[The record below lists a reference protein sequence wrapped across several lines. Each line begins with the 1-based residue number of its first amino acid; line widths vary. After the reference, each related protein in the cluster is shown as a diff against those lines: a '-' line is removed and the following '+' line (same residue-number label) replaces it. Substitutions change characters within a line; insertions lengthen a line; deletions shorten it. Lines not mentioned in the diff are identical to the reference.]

1 MMNLPAGE
9 SGYFSRPT
17 SYLDPH
23 LFDENEHLYPDV
35 RAQLND
41 LLMAYLGIKYH
52 GAESWTM
59 AWLAGSGISYQ
70 WSAGRGNGDLDV
82 LFGIDFNQFVTDNPE
97 FSYMSRSEIANVID
111 NDLKKVLW
119 KQTGHWNLN
128 GQTYE
133 ITFFLN
139 EYVEDKPDSI
149 KAINPYTAYNI
160 TTDEWIVRPP
170 KLPKNPMEDFPDD
183 YRRAAEEDVKAAS
196 ALLGRYKAL
205 QSDAQMLHPTSPQA
219 VNNARSKSLVEAEAR
234 NLFDS
239 IHIGRKAAFAPTGHG
254 FFDYNNYR
262 WQYAKLTGVINALN
276 QIIGE

>member
-1 MMNLPAGE
+1 MITLPAGE

-17 SYLDPH
+17 SYLDFH
-23 LFDENEHLYPDV
+23 LFDENEHLLPDV
-35 RAQLND
+35 RTLLND
-41 LLMAYLGIKYH
+41 LLMAYLAIKYN

-70 WSAGRGNGDLDV
+70 WSADRGDGDLDV
-82 LFGIDFNQFVTDNPE
+82 LFGIDYNKFVTDNPE
-97 FSYMSRSEIANVID
+97 FSYMSRSEIANAID

-119 KQTGHWNLN
+119 KQTAMIPIN
-128 GQTYE
+128 GQNYE
-133 ITFFLN
+133 VTFFLN

-149 KAINPYTAYNI
+149 LAINPYTAYCL

-170 KLPKNPMEDFPDD
+170 KVAKNPMETFPEE

-196 ALLGRYKAL
+196 ALLQRYKAL
-205 QSDAQMLHPTSPQA
+205 QTDAQMLHPTSPQA
-219 VNNARSKSLVEAEAR
+219 VNNKRSKSLVEAEAR

-239 IHIGRKAAFAPTGHG
+239 IHVGRKAAFSPDGHG
-254 FFDYNNYR
+254 YFDYNNYR

-276 QIIGE
+276 LITGE